1 MDKYY
6 TQENYKDDA
15 FAKGKTLHQT
25 FLKNLEAFEPV
36 AESYHAAIQEIN
48 DKRQLA
54 ELKNIEER
62 EGKTFHYYSL
72 AVMISAK
79 QINNLISQEKFDVDA
94 AMKKV
99 SELET
104 LVAQAKE
111 ADKGGMNF
119 SFINSAGQ
127 YQLEAKKYVRRVRDK
142 VPYSDWDK
150 EQLQDANSSWM
161 VDDSFPRALREYNEM
176 DKYYTQE
183 NYKDDAFAKGKTL
196 HQTFLKN
203 LEAFEA
209 VAESYHAA
217 IQEINDKRQ
226 LAELKNIEERE
237 GKTFHYYSLAVM
249 ISAKQINNLISQDKF
264 DAEAAMKKVSELETL
279 VAQAKEADKGG
290 MNFSFINSAGQY
302 QLEAKKYV
310 RRVRDKVPYS
320 DWDKEQLQD
329 ANSSWMV
336 DDSFPRALREYNEMV
351 DDYNSLR

>member
-1 MDKYY
+1 MKRNLLSSAIIVAIMALGLTGCDDKKAETETLPPANSQPAAPAPEAKPTEAPVAKAEAKPETPAQPVVDEQAVFDEKMDVYIKCYNKLQIPVQRSLARYVDWLKDFKQGPTGEERTVYGIYGISESNLAECEKGVKSAVALTPALQPIDGVAVSYIDAAVALGNTINEMDKYY

-127 YQLEAKKYVRRVRDK
+127 YQLEAKKYVRRIRDK

-161 VDDSFPRALREYNEM
+161 VE
-176 DKYYTQE
+176 
-183 NYKDDAFAKGKTL
+183 
-196 HQTFLKN
+196 
-203 LEAFEA
+203 
-209 VAESYHAA
+209 
-217 IQEINDKRQ
+217 
-226 LAELKNIEERE
+226 
-237 GKTFHYYSLAVM
+237 
-249 ISAKQINNLISQDKF
+249 
-264 DAEAAMKKVSELETL
+264 
-279 VAQAKEADKGG
+279 
-290 MNFSFINSAGQY
+290 
-302 QLEAKKYV
+302 
-310 RRVRDKVPYS
+310 
-320 DWDKEQLQD
+320 
-329 ANSSWMV
+329 
-336 DDSFPRALREYNEMV
+336 DSFPRALREYNEMV

>member
-62 EGKTFHYYSL
+62 EGKIFHYYSL

-127 YQLEAKKYVRRVRDK
+127 YQLEAKKYVRRIRDK
-142 VPYSDWDK
+142 VPYS
-150 EQLQDANSSWM
+150 E
-161 VDDSFPRALREYNEM
+161 
-176 DKYYTQE
+176 
-183 NYKDDAFAKGKTL
+183 
-196 HQTFLKN
+196 
-203 LEAFEA
+203 
-209 VAESYHAA
+209 
-217 IQEINDKRQ
+217 
-226 LAELKNIEERE
+226 
-237 GKTFHYYSLAVM
+237 VM
-249 ISAKQINNLISQDKF
+249 
-264 DAEAAMKKVSELETL
+264 TPT
-279 VAQAKEADKGG
+279 
-290 MNFSFINSAGQY
+290 Y
-302 QLEAKKYV
+302 
-310 RRVRDKVPYS
+310 
-320 DWDKEQLQD
+320 
-329 ANSSWMV
+329 
-336 DDSFPRALREYNEMV
+336 
-351 DDYNSLR
+351 